1 MQDKLHITQARE
13 HLGREATVFQGEI
26 LAIQRGAEQLQN
38 IKGKKIVFISDSQAS
53 LAALNNNCY
62 KAKSTWECHRALNLL
77 AENNKVELKWTRAHV
92 GTFGNE
98 LADSLAKSGSLR
110 SDMEEIPLLEST
122 PPLSLAEIKSRTKE
136 FTYDQW
142 QFEWDNCP
150 DCFHTWRMIPKVKS
164 NISKAICGLKR
175 DRAKYFLQM
184 LTGHCKFRKH
194 QWNILGKKKHLD
206 PTCPYC
212 GQESKLDDTP
222 AHALKECDRWIPER
236 RHIFNEDHIQHVE
249 DYHRLEA
256 FFDRP
261 GLRNHP
267 TTHLSKSWRLA
278 TVGVMCKK
286 LNKVK

>member
-1 MQDKLHITQARE
+1 ML
-13 HLGREATVFQGEI
+13 F
-26 LAIQRGAEQLQN
+26 
-38 IKGKKIVFISDSQAS
+38 
-53 LAALNNNCY
+53 
-62 KAKSTWECHRALNLL
+62 
-77 AENNKVELKWTRAHV
+77 
-92 GTFGNE
+92 
-98 LADSLAKSGSLR
+98 R
-110 SDMEEIPLLEST
+110 SLLEST

-136 FTYDQW
+136 FTYNQW

-175 DRAKYFLQM
+175 DWAKYFLQM

-278 TVGVMCKK
+278 TVGVMCKN